1 MRIALGLEY
10 DGFPF
15 SGWQTQPGGNTV
27 QDALERAL
35 AEIAGAPVRVVCAGR
50 TDAGVH
56 AAAQVV
62 HFDVPARRPE
72 NAWVRGANAHLPD
85 SISVRWSRVVPGDF
99 HARFSARSRS
109 YRYVLFNHAVRP
121 ALLHGKVGWF
131 HLPLDAEAMRA
142 GAALLVGEKD
152 FSAFRAAEC
161 QAKSP
166 VKTLHRAD
174 VTCQGDLIVFDFCAS
189 AFLDLMS
196 IMSTSQQPA
205 GVSCS
210 KAKAPLAVTFALF
223 KLSMGIYRPT
233 ESETLLKVLSDR
245 LNTYTAGGEL
255 TVSTYKDNQLPLVS
269 EISRK
274 KSSPSGSAASFS
286 APDFPDGFQIDSIF
300 LFIESCCTEPVSTR

>member
-189 AFLDLMS
+189 AFLHHMVRNLV
-196 IMSTSQQPA
+196 
-205 GVSCS
+205 G
-210 KAKAPLAVTFALF
+210 ALVYVG
-223 KLSMGIYRPT
+223 KGAYPPDWI
-233 ESETLLKVLSDR
+233 SE
-245 LNTYTAGGEL
+245 
-255 TVSTYKDNQLPLVS
+255 LVS
-269 EISRK
+269 GRDRRLAAPTF
-274 KSSPSGSAASFS
+274 SPSGLYLSGVEYEARWQLPTNGRII
-286 APDFPDGFQIDSIF
+286 APFYPLDLQ
-300 LFIESCCTEPVSTR
+300 LA